1 MKNFRKFLIII
12 LLFIVLYLTGIINK
26 FLILCSSNIE
36 YEWDVSPIY
45 QASFY
50 NPLWACLECPPFL
63 IVDISHDKAAYQ
75 GKTIRIFQ
83 NGNDLSKTGLSSE
96 PRSFFICE
104 GNIKKSLSLLIW
116 EFVEFRLETN
126 GAETVNGQYFDAK
139 FCKFT
144 QPTVQ
149 QKEYIESMLRFYG
162 E

>member
-1 MKNFRKFLIII
+1 MKNFRNFLIII
-12 LLFIVLYLTGIINK
+12 LLFIISYLTGIISK

-36 YEWDVSPIY
+36 YEWDVSEVY

-50 NPLWACLECPPFL
+50 NPSWACLECPPFL

-83 NGNDLSKTGLSSE
+83 NRNDLSKSGLSSE

-104 GNIKKSLSLLIW
+104 GNIKKSFSLLVW
-116 EFVEFRLETN
+116 EFVELRLEKNSTDP
-126 GAETVNGQYFDAK
+126 VDGQYFDAK
-139 FCKFT
+139 LCKFT
-144 QPTVQ
+144 QPTIQ

>member
-1 MKNFRKFLIII
+1 MKTVRNLLIVF
-12 LLFIVLYLTGIINK
+12 LLFIILYLTGIINK
-26 FLILCSSNIE
+26 ILILCSSNIK
-36 YEWDVSPIY
+36 YEWDASPTC

-63 IVDISHDKAAYQ
+63 IVDISHNKAVYQ

-83 NGNDLSKTGLSSE
+83 NGNDLSKSGLSSE

-104 GNIKKSLSLLIW
+104 GNIKESLSLLVW
-116 EFVEFRLETN
+116 EFVEFRLEAN
-126 GAETVNGQYFDAK
+126 SPYPVNGQYFDARI
-139 FCKFT
+139 CKFT
-144 QPTVQ
+144 QPTMQ